1 MTSLA
6 RQIRRGTA
14 VIAKDN
20 QGRLYV
26 SKTKGS
32 NPVERAIARKEKNMP
47 AMAQY
52 IQGVTLP
59 RIHTNK
65 LKSE

>member
-6 RQIRRGTA
+6 RSIRRGTA

-26 SKTKGS
+26 SRTKGA
-32 NPVERAIARKEKNMP
+32 NPVEKAIAEKEKNTP

-59 RIHTNK
+59 RIHANK